1 MEIRLSLE
9 ETAAWS
15 HTHAAV
21 RGQTQSYVRR
31 AALGASQ
38 KALGALVR
46 IVAADGTHLGEIQA
60 AGGPKLDGQRPWE
73 PAEQQRWMGGA
84 K

>member
-15 HTHAAV
+15 HTHDVV

-46 IVAADGTHLGEIQA
+46 IVAADGTYLGEIQA
-60 AGGPKLDGQRPWE
+60 AGGPELDGQRPWE
-73 PAEQQRWMGGA
+73 PAEQQRWTGGA
-84 K
+84 A